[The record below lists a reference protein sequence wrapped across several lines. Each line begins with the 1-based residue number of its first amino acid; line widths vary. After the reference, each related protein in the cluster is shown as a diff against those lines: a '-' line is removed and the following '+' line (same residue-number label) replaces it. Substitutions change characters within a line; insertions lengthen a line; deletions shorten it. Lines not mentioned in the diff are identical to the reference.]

1 MVNTTYQKV
10 KDKNTKMKKI
20 GESIYNLLDFVL
32 AIVSLVIL
40 SPFFVIASLLVKFN
54 SPGPIFYTQER
65 YGKDKKKFIIFKFRT
80 MDVDTE
86 KGTPVWGTES
96 DPRSDRIG
104 RFLRISN
111 IDELPQLFNVL
122 KGQMSLVGPRPERPY
137 FSEKFKLTIPNY
149 EERYKVKPGLTGWS
163 QINGLRGDSSVEER
177 AKYDIFYINNRSLF
191 FYLKIILFTPL
202 KKPVKTLRLDDTNLV
217 YQRDFSQVDEVFAE
231 TAP

>member
-96 DPRSDRIG
+96 DPR
-104 RFLRISN
+104 
-111 IDELPQLFNVL
+111 
-122 KGQMSLVGPRPERPY
+122 
-137 FSEKFKLTIPNY
+137 
-149 EERYKVKPGLTGWS
+149 
-163 QINGLRGDSSVEER
+163 
-177 AKYDIFYINNRSLF
+177 
-191 FYLKIILFTPL
+191 
-202 KKPVKTLRLDDTNLV
+202 
-217 YQRDFSQVDEVFAE
+217 
-231 TAP
+231 